1 MLWKGLLK
9 HLAES
14 PMNFETR
21 RTAGSET
28 VARLR
33 ALTRELRVDIIEML
47 CRAGSGHPGGSL
59 SAIDI
64 IATLFHVEMRH
75 RPSEPAWPDRDR
87 FVLSKGHGVP
97 ALYATLASCGY
108 FPREELL
115 TLRKLGSRLQGHPA
129 NFLLPGVEASTG
141 SLGQGLSV
149 AVGMALGARLE
160 SRPVRVYCLTGD
172 GEIQEGQIW
181 EAALAASKW
190 HLDNLCAFVDYNK
203 GQIDGLVEEVMPL
216 EPLEDKWRAFG
227 WHVCRIDGHD
237 FAAILGALDEA
248 RRTSGKP
255 TVVIAD
261 TIKGKGVSFM
271 EGLAKWHG
279 VAPTRDEADKAIAEI
294 RRS

>member
-1 MLWKGLLK
+1 MGFD
-9 HLAES
+9 E
-14 PMNFETR
+14 R
-21 RTAGSET
+21 REGGAET

-47 CRAGSGHPGGSL
+47 CLAGSGHPGGSL

-64 IATLFHVEMRH
+64 VATLFHVEMRH
-75 RPSEPAWPDRDR
+75 RPNEPHWPDRDR

-108 FPREELL
+108 LPREELK
-115 TLRKLGSRLQGHPA
+115 TLRQAGSRLQGHPA

-149 AVGMALGARLE
+149 AVGMALAARLDKRE
-160 SRPVRVYCLTGD
+160 ARVYCLCGD
-172 GEIQEGQIW
+172 GEIEEGQIW
-181 EAALAASKW
+181 EAAMAGAKYG
-190 HLDNLCAFVDYNK
+190 LDNLCAFVDYNK
-203 GQIDGLVEEVMPL
+203 GQIDGLVKDVMPL

-227 WHVCRIDGHD
+227 WHVRRIDGHD
-237 FAAILGALDEA
+237 FAQILDGLAAA
-248 RRTSGKP
+248 RRTKGRP
-255 TVVIAD
+255 TVFIAD

-271 EGLAKWHG
+271 EGLVKWHG
-279 VAPTRDEADKAIAEI
+279 VAPTRAEADQAIAEI

>member
-1 MLWKGLLK
+1 MGFDERRDGG
-9 HLAES
+9 AES
-14 PMNFETR
+14 
-21 RTAGSET
+21 

-47 CRAGSGHPGGSL
+47 CTAGSGHPGGSL

-64 IATLFHVEMRH
+64 VATLFHVEMRH
-75 RPSEPAWPDRDR
+75 RPAEPDWPDRDR

-108 FPREELL
+108 FPHAELE
-115 TLRKLGSRLQGHPA
+115 TLRQAGSRLQGHPA
-129 NFLLPGVEASTG
+129 NFLLPGIEASTG

-149 AVGMALGARLE
+149 AVGMALAARLD
-160 SRPVRVYCLTGD
+160 RCAARTYCLCGD
-172 GEIQEGQIW
+172 GEIQEGQVW
-181 EAALAASKW
+181 EAALSAAKW
-190 HLDNLCAFVDYNK
+190 GLDNLCAFVDYHK
-203 GQIDGLVEEVMPL
+203 GQIDGLVQDVMPL

-227 WHVCRIDGHD
+227 WHVRRIDGHD
-237 FAAILGALDEA
+237 FAQILDGLAAA
-248 RRTSGKP
+248 RSTTGRP
-255 TVVIAD
+255 TVIIAD

-279 VAPTRDEADKAIAEI
+279 TAPSRAEADQAIAEI